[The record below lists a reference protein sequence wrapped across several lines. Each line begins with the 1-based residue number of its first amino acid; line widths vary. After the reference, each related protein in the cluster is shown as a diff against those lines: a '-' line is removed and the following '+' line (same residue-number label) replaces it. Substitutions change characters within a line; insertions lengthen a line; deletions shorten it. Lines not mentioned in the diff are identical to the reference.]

1 MNRFFA
7 RSKSISV
14 MSPKN
19 FVFKLTLA
27 RKIALLATF
36 LSLCLSGVTLN
47 LFLELQK
54 IYRELEEVTT
64 SDNPLYQKTRNL
76 EIYQQEQQKI
86 IEQIFRLSRLK
97 NQAIQ
102 PEIEQQIKIL
112 KQTNQLFQKELKQ
125 AQERAIK
132 AAQEEQIKE
141 GNFRLNQDQ
150 EDYQFLEQLFIQLEQ
165 QNQVFIN
172 NVNTA
177 IAMLNRGKIEEAYI
191 IIAES
196 IKIKKSIEGVI
207 EKIYTRLN
215 NHIIGSLA
223 ATYKE
228 NYSALILSII
238 FNLIILI
245 IGIFGAKAIA
255 SQLQTSIT
263 KVVEQANQ
271 IADNINHE
279 MFQNDLLKIDEENEM
294 EAMYQALNQILDSL
308 VSSNLE
314 RKKIEQIWYKEKE
327 LAQVTL
333 QSIGDAVITTDAT
346 GKIVYLNP
354 IAETLTGWNKQE
366 AQNYQLEQVF
376 QIKDEITKK
385 FLTDLIPKKL
395 VAKNNIFDKI
405 PNFACLVSKSQQ
417 EFIIKISA
425 APIKSQNQQIIGTV
439 IVFHD
444 ITKEREIAQKL
455 SWQATHD
462 ELTGL
467 INRREFEHRL
477 KQIFQKKYYSDYD
490 YTLLYL
496 DLDRFK
502 IINDSCGHFAGDELL
517 KQIAILLQAQVP
529 IKDTVARLGGDEFA
543 VILNPYPIEKVLEI
557 ANNLLTSIQKFRFV
571 WQDKVFN
578 LGISIGVVSC
588 SPQYDNSIGVL
599 KAADAACY
607 AAKTKGRNQVYL
619 VHNKE
624 IELAQQSQEM
634 HWLSLIQQ
642 ALEQNKFRLY
652 YQTIVPLQDFN
663 DAGEHYEVLLRLQD
677 DNGTILSPMS
687 FIPIAERYDLMKKI
701 DRWTISN
708 LFATQ
713 GAYYRQQKSSIKNL
727 YTINLS
733 GQSLD
738 DDSLSDFIEEQF
750 YLHRIPP
757 KIICFEI
764 TETAAIA
771 NLDKARHLI
780 TRLKQ
785 VGCTFA
791 LDDFGSGM
799 SSFAYLKNLP
809 VDYLKIDG
817 IFIKDLLDNPINCT
831 IVEAI
836 NQVSHTM
843 KIKTIAE
850 FVDNYATMAKL
861 KLLGVDYAQG
871 YGIAEPQPLLTYF
884 DVVKK

>member
-1 MNRFFA
+1 ML
-7 RSKSISV
+7 
-14 MSPKN
+14 PKN
-19 FVFKLTLA
+19 FVFKWTLA

-36 LSLCLSGVTLN
+36 LSLFLSGISLN
-47 LFLELQK
+47 LFSELQE
-54 IYRELEEVTT
+54 IYRELEEVAT
-64 SDNPLYQKTRNL
+64 SDIPLYQKTRNL

-97 NQAIQ
+97 NQAVQ
-102 PEIEQQIKIL
+102 PEIEQQIKTL
-112 KQTNQLFQKELKQ
+112 QQTNQLFQQELKQ
-125 AQERAIK
+125 AQERAVK
-132 AAQEEQIKE
+132 AAQEEQVKE
-141 GNFRLNQDQ
+141 GNLRLNQDQ
-150 EDYQFLEQLFIQLEQ
+150 EDYELLEQLLIQIEQ
-165 QNQVFIN
+165 QNQIFIN

-177 IAMLNRGKIEEAYI
+177 ITILERGRIEEASI

-196 IKIKKSIEGVI
+196 IKVKKSIDTLTSQ
-207 EKIYTRLN
+207 IYTRLD
-215 NHIIGSLA
+215 NHINGSLA
-223 ATYKE
+223 ATHGEKYF
-228 NYSALILSII
+228 ALILSII
-238 FNLIILI
+238 LNLIILA
-245 IGIFGAKAIA
+245 IGIVGSRAIA
-255 SQLQTSIT
+255 SQVQNSIT
-263 KVVEQANQ
+263 QVVKQANQ

-279 MFQNDLLKIDEENEM
+279 MFQKDLLKIDEQNEM

-308 VSSNLE
+308 VTSNLE
-314 RKKIEQIWYKEKE
+314 RKKIEQVWYKEKE
-327 LAQVTL
+327 LAQITL

-354 IAETLTGWNKQE
+354 IAETLTGWSKQE
-366 AQNYQLEQVF
+366 AQNHPLEKVF

-385 FLTDLIPKKL
+385 FLTDLIPRGL
-395 VAKNNIFDKI
+395 SATNNHNNLFDKI

-425 APIKSQNQQIIGTV
+425 APIKSQNKQIIGTV

-477 KQIFQKKYYSDYD
+477 KQIFQNKYYSDYD

-571 WQDKVFN
+571 WQDKVFH

-634 HWLSLIQQ
+634 RWLNLIQQ

-677 DNGTILSPMS
+677 DNGAILSPMS

-713 GAYYRQQKSSIKNL
+713 GAYYRQQQRGKIRNL

-780 TRLKQ
+780 TQLKQ

>member
-1 MNRFFA
+1 ML
-7 RSKSISV
+7 
-14 MSPKN
+14 PKN
-19 FVFKLTLA
+19 FVFKWTLA

-36 LSLCLSGVTLN
+36 LSLFLSGISLN
-47 LFLELQK
+47 FFSELQE
-54 IYRELEEVTT
+54 IYRELEEVAT
-64 SDNPLYQKTRNL
+64 SDIPLYQKTRNL

-97 NQAIQ
+97 NQAVQ
-102 PEIEQQIKIL
+102 PEIEQQIKTL
-112 KQTNQLFQKELKQ
+112 QQTNQLFQQELKQ
-125 AQERAIK
+125 TQERAVK

-141 GNFRLNQDQ
+141 GNLRLNQDQ
-150 EDYQFLEQLFIQLEQ
+150 EDYELLEKLLIQIEQ
-165 QNQVFIN
+165 QNQIFIN

-177 IAMLNRGKIEEAYI
+177 IALLERGRIEEASI

-196 IKIKKSIEGVI
+196 IKVKKSIETSTS
-207 EKIYTRLN
+207 EIYTRLD
-215 NHIIGSLA
+215 NHINGSLA
-223 ATYKE
+223 ATHGEKYF
-228 NYSALILSII
+228 ALILSII
-238 FNLIILI
+238 LNLIILA
-245 IGIFGAKAIA
+245 IGIVGSRAIA
-255 SQLQTSIT
+255 SQVQNSIT
-263 KVVEQANQ
+263 QVVKQANQ

-279 MFQNDLLKIDEENEM
+279 MFQKDLLKIDEQNEM

-308 VSSNLE
+308 VTSNLE
-314 RKKIEQIWYKEKE
+314 RKKIEQVWYKEKE
-327 LAQVTL
+327 LAQITL

-354 IAETLTGWNKQE
+354 IAETLTGWSKQE
-366 AQNYQLEQVF
+366 AQNHPLEQVF

-385 FLTDLIPKKL
+385 FLTDLIPRGL
-395 VAKNNIFDKI
+395 SAKNNHNNLFDKI
-405 PNFACLVSKSQQ
+405 PNFACLVSKLQQ
-417 EFIIKISA
+417 EYIIKISA

-477 KQIFQKKYYSDYD
+477 KQIFQNKYYSDYD

-571 WQDKVFN
+571 WQDKVFH

-634 HWLSLIQQ
+634 RWLNLIQQ

-677 DNGTILSPMS
+677 DNGAILSPMS

-713 GAYYRQQKSSIKNL
+713 GAYYRQQQRGNIRNL

-738 DDSLSDFIEEQF
+738 DETLSDFIEEQF

-780 TRLKQ
+780 TQLKQ

-871 YGIAEPQPLLTYF
+871 YGIAEPQPLLTSF
-884 DVVKK
+884 DIVKK

>member
-1 MNRFFA
+1 
-7 RSKSISV
+7 

-19 FVFKLTLA
+19 FISQWTLA

-36 LSLCLSGVTLN
+36 LSLFLSGVTFN
-47 LFLELQK
+47 LFSELQK
-54 IYRELEEVTT
+54 IYRELEEVVT
-64 SDNPLYQKTRNL
+64 SDYPLDQKTRNL
-76 EIYQQEQQKI
+76 EIYQQKQQNI

-97 NQAIQ
+97 NQEVQ
-102 PEIEQQIKIL
+102 PEIEQKIKIL
-112 KQTNQLFQKELKQ
+112 QQTNQLLQTELKQ
-125 AQERAIK
+125 AQEQAVK

-141 GNFRLNQDQ
+141 GSFRLNKNQ
-150 EDYQFLEQLFIQLEQ
+150 EDYQLLEKLFKQLEQ
-165 QNQVFIN
+165 ENQTFIN
-172 NVNTA
+172 SVNQA
-177 IAMLNRGKIEEAYI
+177 IAILNQGKIEEASV

-196 IKIKKSIEGVI
+196 IKVKKSIEDLTK
-207 EKIYTRLN
+207 EIYTRLDQ
-215 NHIIGSLA
+215 HIDGSLK
-223 ATYKE
+223 ATHREIYF
-228 NYSALILSII
+228 ALILSII
-238 FNLIILI
+238 LNLIILA
-245 IGIFGAKAIA
+245 IGIASAKAIA

-354 IAETLTGWNKQE
+354 IAETLTGWSKQE

-395 VAKNNIFDKI
+395 VAKNNQKNIFEKI

-477 KQIFQKKYYSDYD
+477 KQICQNKYYSAHD

-543 VILNPYPIEKVLEI
+543 VILSPYPIEKVLEI

-571 WQDKVFN
+571 WQDKVFH

-607 AAKTKGRNQVYL
+607 AAKTKGRNQIYL

-634 HWLSLIQQ
+634 RWLSLIQQ
-642 ALEQNKFRLY
+642 ALEHNKFRLY

-713 GAYYRQQKSSIKNL
+713 GAYYRQQQKGKIRNL

>member
-1 MNRFFA
+1 MLLKTFLLKWT
-7 RSKSISV
+7 STK
-14 MSPKN
+14 
-19 FVFKLTLA
+19 
-27 RKIALLATF
+27 KIAILATF
-36 LSLCLSGVTLN
+36 LSL
-47 LFLELQK
+47 FLGGITVSFFWELK
-54 IYRELEEVTT
+54 KNYRELEEVAQ
-64 SDNPLYQKTRNL
+64 SDNPLYQKTRNI
-76 EIYQQEQQKI
+76 EYYQKEQQRI
-86 IEQIFRLSRLK
+86 IEQIFRLSQIE

-102 PEIEQQIKIL
+102 PEIERQITAFQQN
-112 KQTNQLFQKELKQ
+112 NQLFKQELKQ
-125 AQERAIK
+125 AQQQSVI
-132 AAQEEQIKE
+132 AAKEEQIKE
-141 GNFRLNQDQ
+141 GNFRLNQTQEEYNLLQELFNKLDQ
-150 EDYQFLEQLFIQLEQ
+150 E
-165 QNQVFIN
+165 NQEFIN
-172 NVNTA
+172 NANRA
-177 IAMLNRGKIEEAYI
+177 IALINRGEIEEAHI
-191 IIAES
+191 VIVKS
-196 IKIKKSIEGVI
+196 IQHKKSVELLITE
-207 EKIYTRLN
+207 IYTRLN
-215 NHIIGSLA
+215 HHINGSLVA
-223 ATYKE
+223 IYRE
-228 NYSALILSII
+228 NHTALVI
-238 FNLIILI
+238 NIILNI
-245 IGIFGAKAIA
+245 IILTVGIVGFRAI
-255 SQLQTSIT
+255 SFQLQSSIT
-263 KVVEQANQ
+263 KVVQQANQ
-271 IADNINHE
+271 IADNITHDKL
-279 MFQNDLLKIDEENEM
+279 QTDLLTVDEQDEM
-294 EAMYQALNQILDSL
+294 KEIYQALNQILDSL
-308 VSSNLE
+308 VKSHTE
-314 RKKIEQIWYKEKE
+314 RQKIEQIWYKEKE

-333 QSIGDAVITTDAT
+333 QSIGDAVITTDAN
-346 GKIVYLNP
+346 GNIVYLNP
-354 IAETLTGWNKQE
+354 IAETLTGWHKQK
-366 AQNYQLEQVF
+366 AQGIQLEQVF
-376 QIKDEITKK
+376 QIKDEATKK
-385 FLTDLIPKKL
+385 LLTDLIPTGLSARNDKI
-395 VAKNNIFDKI
+395 NPFDKI
-405 PNFACLVSKSQQ
+405 PNSACLVSQLGQ

-462 ELTGL
+462 DLTGL

-477 KQIFQKKYYSDYD
+477 KQIFQNKHYADYD

-517 KQIAILLQAQVP
+517 KQIAILLQSQVP

-557 ANNLLTSIQKFRFV
+557 ANNLLTSIQKFRFI
-571 WQDKVFN
+571 WQDKIFN

-607 AAKTKGRNQVYL
+607 TAKTKGRNQIYL

-624 IELAQQSQEM
+624 IQLAQQSQEM
-634 HWLSLIQQ
+634 RWLGLINK
-642 ALEQNKFRLY
+642 ALEENKFRLY

-677 DNGTILSPMS
+677 DTGAILSPMS

-713 GAYYRQQKSSIKNL
+713 GTYYRQQQRGNIKNL

-757 KIICFEI
+757 NIICFEI

-771 NLDKARHLI
+771 NLDKAKTLI
-780 TRLKQ
+780 TQLKQ
-785 VGCTFA
+785 IGCTFA

-809 VDYLKIDG
+809 VDFLKIDG
-817 IFIKDLLDNPINCT
+817 IFIKDLLENPINCT

-871 YGIAEPQPLLTYF
+871 YGIAQPQPLLTSL
-884 DVVKK
+884 DLVKN